1 LLAGFF
7 SKDEIIRAALSA
19 AGSEFWLGVLALITA
34 GLTAYYMFRLFFI
47 AFGWEWLSRDDR
59 HLHEARP
66 IQTVPVVILATGAVV
81 AGYFPVAN
89 FLAPIFGN
97 PVEAGFTVVLGLAAL
112 SVLVALAG
120 FGMAYLLHARRPE
133 LAVAWRTRLGP
144 LHTLVEHKYYIDEL
158 YDRVFVRPGFALARF
173 LNDRIE
179 SRVIDAAVNGVA
191 DFFLVEAK
199 EFRLIQTGRVRSYA
213 LWTLGG
219 AIGVVLVVAAFLGYL
234 PVRLG

>member
-1 LLAGFF
+1 
-7 SKDEIIRAALSA
+7 
-19 AGSEFWLGVLALITA
+19 
-34 GLTAYYMFRLFFI
+34 
-47 AFGWEWLSRDDR
+47 
-59 HLHEARP
+59 
-66 IQTVPVVILATGAVV
+66 VV
-81 AGYFPVAN
+81 AGYIPVSN
-89 FLAPIFGN
+89 FLSPIFGN
-97 PVEAGFTVVLGLAAL
+97 PVEQNIAVVIGLAAL
-112 SVLVALAG
+112 SVLVGLAG

-133 LAVAWRTRLGP
+133 LAVAWRTRLRP
-144 LHTLVEHKYYIDEL
+144 LHTLVEHKYFVDEL
-158 YDRVFVRPGFALARF
+158 YDLVFVRPGLALARF

-179 SRVIDAAVNGVA
+179 PKVIDGAVNGVA